1 MKRAKNFYLSG
12 ERLFQIVDV
21 LLLFPLS
28 LIILL
33 PFFTV
38 VMTSFVSEAE
48 IARRGSFILIPEKFD
63 FSAYRVLWRGRSG
76 IIRAYG
82 NTLFR
87 VIVGTSLQM
96 FMTITFAY
104 GLSRKNLKGRE
115 GITVYVF
122 ITMLFSGGLIP
133 GFMLVKGLGLL
144 NSRWS
149 MVIPGLISTWNM
161 LVMRNFFMA
170 IPSSLEEAAIID
182 GANDV
187 QILTRVVLPLSK
199 ASIATI
205 ALFYAVG
212 HWNSWFDAM
221 IYINDGSK
229 LPMQNILRNIIA
241 STTLSD
247 LDLQSMNEMISRPPT
262 QAVRSATIIVTIL
275 PILFVYP
282 FVQKYF
288 VKGVM
293 VGSVKG

>member
-21 LLLFPLS
+21 LLLFLLS

>member
-1 MKRAKNFYLSG
+1 M
-12 ERLFQIVDV
+12 DV
-21 LLLFPLS
+21 LLLFLLS